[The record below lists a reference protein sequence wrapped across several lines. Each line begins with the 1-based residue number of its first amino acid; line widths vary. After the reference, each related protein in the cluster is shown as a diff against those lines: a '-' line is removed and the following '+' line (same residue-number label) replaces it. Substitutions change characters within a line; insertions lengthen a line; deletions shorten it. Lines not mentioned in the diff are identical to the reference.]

1 MLALIVIMLCCAVLC
16 LQAELEASA
25 ESGATVTITLPDTGK
40 QVKVAVGQDWVDVQE
55 PQGVTATATA
65 GGFSVP
71 GGGVVRRY
79 AVKWVQD
86 EFGALAVLEV
96 VPAANQQQEQRQ
108 QRLSVSGGSLAV
120 GTAVA
125 PVAC

>member
-1 MLALIVIMLCCAVLC
+1 M
-16 LQAELEASA
+16 
-25 ESGATVTITLPDTGK
+25 TITLPDTGK

-55 PQGVTATATA
+55 TQGVVTTATATA
-65 GGFSVP
+65 GGVSVP

-79 AVKWVQD
+79 VVKWVQD
-86 EFGALAVLEV
+86 ESGALAVLEV

-108 QRLSVSGGSLAV
+108 QLLSVSGGSLAV